1 MNRRRIVFTGCR
13 PTNKPKIKAL
23 MPRTFLLVLL
33 AIIFLAFNTTH
44 NRSSEK
50 EANVAVAKVSLAA
63 AGEAAASSARMK
75 IEDTI
80 REVYDDINLS
90 AENLD
95 FEVFRLAMIGYMGL
109 REQGAISD
117 KQILTIIDF
126 NQPSTEKR
134 LFSIDLKNKRLKYH
148 TYVAHGKNTGENMAT
163 AFSNVPHSNQSSL
176 GFYVTGETYVGS
188 KGYSL
193 RLDGMEEPFNGNIR
207 TRAVVVHGA
216 RYVSESWIRNYGRLG
231 RSQGCPALPMDI
243 SDEVIDA
250 IKGGTAM
257 FAYYPDDTYMKT
269 SRYIQMDTLVQ
280 QLVADG
286 SAAKVTLP
294 RRS

>member
-1 MNRRRIVFTGCR
+1 
-13 PTNKPKIKAL
+13 
-23 MPRTFLLVLL
+23 MPRTLLL
-33 AIIFLAFNTTH
+33 ALFAILFFAFTKTH
-44 NRSSEK
+44 NHPSPRK
-50 EANVAVAKVSLAA
+50 APAAVANVSLAA
-63 AGEAAASSARMK
+63 TGDDAAISSAKVK

-80 REVYDDINLS
+80 RNMYDDINLS
-90 AENLD
+90 SENLD
-95 FEVFRLAMIGYMGL
+95 FNVFRLAMIGYMGL
-109 REQGAISD
+109 KEQGALSD
-117 KQILTIIDF
+117 KQMLTIIDF
-126 NQPSTEKR
+126 SRPSTEKR
-134 LFSIDLKNKRLKYH
+134 LYTIDLKNKSLKYH
-148 TYVAHGKNTGENMAT
+148 SYVAHGRNTGENMAT

-193 RLDGMEEPFNGNIR
+193 RLDGMEDSFNGNIR
-207 TRAVVVHGA
+207 SRAVVVHGA
-216 RYVSESWIRNYGRLG
+216 KYVSESWIRSYGRLG
-231 RSQGCPALPMDI
+231 RSQGCPALPTDI
-243 SDEVIDA
+243 CREVIDA

-257 FAYYPDDTYMKT
+257 FAYYPDDTYMNT